1 MVQYLLIVRL
11 QVTSLVHMSGGKVY
25 DPLIG
30 QWMAPVWGD
39 VLNRV
44 TNPRQLHLYRFNGND
59 PINVGHPMHHLAGK
73 ECTSKNYILFI
84 TSVVKYFC

>member
-1 MVQYLLIVRL
+1 ML

-30 QWMAPVWGD
+30 QWMTPIWTD

-44 TNPRQLHLYRFNGND
+44 TDPKQLHLYRFNGND
-59 PINVGHPMHHLAGK
+59 PINVGRSQKHLAGK
-73 ECTSKNYILFI
+73 LC
-84 TSVVKYFC
+84 